1 MTEQAQWLF
10 ARVTLAQYL
19 KQVQKGKVT
28 ERHIYSVN
36 DVLFG
41 YNGALNWANLD
52 ILDEEYY
59 RNFLILSD
67 VKDGKTT
74 LMLEPNSTY
83 YFMSWK
89 NVYNEETEEFSIDYN
104 TEEFTTGTTGKKTLQ
119 VPDIENAQY
128 KVAKAETYYTLSPE
142 DVLGND

>member
-1 MTEQAQWLF
+1 MTEQRWLF
-10 ARVTLAQYL
+10 AKVSLPQYL
-19 KQVQKGKVT
+19 NQVQKNKVT
-28 ERHIYSVN
+28 DQHIYSVN
-36 DVLFG
+36 GVLFG
-41 YNGALNWANLD
+41 YEGAINRAKLD

-67 VKDGKTT
+67 VKDGKAT

-142 DVLGND
+142 DVLDNG

>member
-10 ARVTLAQYL
+10 ARVSLSQYL

-28 ERHIYSVN
+28 ERHVYSVN
-36 DVLFG
+36 NVLFG
-41 YNGALNWANLD
+41 YNGAVNWANLD
-52 ILDEEYY
+52 VLDEQYY

-67 VKDGKTT
+67 VKDGKIT
-74 LMLEPNSTY
+74 LNLEPDTKY

-89 NVYNEETEEFSIDYN
+89 NIYDEEMEEYSTDYKV
-104 TEEFTTGTTGKKTLQ
+104 EEFTTGSTGKKTLQ

-142 DVLGND
+142 DILNNG